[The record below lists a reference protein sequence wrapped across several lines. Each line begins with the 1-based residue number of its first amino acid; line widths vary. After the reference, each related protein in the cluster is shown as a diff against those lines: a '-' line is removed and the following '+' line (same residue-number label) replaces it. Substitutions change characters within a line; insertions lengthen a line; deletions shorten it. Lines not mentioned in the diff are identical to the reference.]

1 MDVASAVSAQCDGVG
16 GIRTCHRPTN
26 NNSDCVFGGFALVAD
41 PCIGMGYFPGP
52 FRPPHR
58 HHPHILLDC
67 AQEKDQILRGVLKK
81 CGFYAEIKNSGIFVH
96 FAVLSIDN
104 SVLHLDNL
112 LVPVILV
119 SSLASSGQ

>member
-1 MDVASAVSAQCDGVG
+1 M
-16 GIRTCHRPTN
+16 
-26 NNSDCVFGGFALVAD
+26 
-41 PCIGMGYFPGP
+41 
-52 FRPPHR
+52 
-58 HHPHILLDC
+58 
-67 AQEKDQILRGVLKK
+67 RGVLKK

-104 SVLHLDNL
+104 SVMHLDNL